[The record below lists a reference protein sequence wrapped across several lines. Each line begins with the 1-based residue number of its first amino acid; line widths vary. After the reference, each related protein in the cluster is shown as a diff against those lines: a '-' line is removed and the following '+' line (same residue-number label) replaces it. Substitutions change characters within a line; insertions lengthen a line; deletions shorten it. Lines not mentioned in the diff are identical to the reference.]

1 MPCTTAAV
9 ISFAEPWKTLAAAA
23 LGNGRIVLGSSLVP
37 GNQAAGTTGESRAWR
52 RASFNSM
59 SDKEKPFMSSDVIS
73 GAGPKTSSICRPR
86 REWTTSLTMTPISM
100 AATPPRLFTRR
111 PSLDSPEPKLA
122 DNRST
127 IRSTICLTDLA
138 SITAAPGSP

>member
-9 ISFAEPWKTLAAAA
+9 ISLVEPWKTLAATVS
-23 LGNGRIVLGSSLVP
+23 GNGRIVLGSSLVP
-37 GNQAAGTTGESRAWR
+37 GNQAAGATGESKAWR

-100 AATPPRLFTRR
+100 GVTLPRSFTRR
-111 PSLDSPEPKLA
+111 PTLDSPEPNPA

-138 SITAAPGSP
+138 SIMAAPGSP